1 MDNGGH
7 LGSPFGLVPR
17 GFVSDRLVDVRC
29 WMDAKGLGGW
39 GGGWRLAPL
48 LRLTPLKHGEG
59 GHPQGYLAVPRR
71 RLVSVPVGVW
81 RCTGAPR
88 LQEEGGMDGEPS
100 PSPSQFLVVGTAPLD
115 WDSAMDNGGH
125 LAWPFRG
132 GSSWLV
138 NVGCWMDARGE
149 GGGGDSV
156 HPGGWRTE
164 STPSWPIVP
173 ARHRSTGKEAIPR
186 PRRNSVMAFSFRS
199 GQCV

>member
-7 LGSPFGLVPR
+7 LGSPFVVGVVGSQGVCLR
-17 GFVSDRLVDVRC
+17 QAGRRSLLDGRQGARR
-29 WMDAKGLGGW
+29 M

-88 LQEEGGMDGEPS
+88 LQEEGGMGGEPS
-100 PSPSQFLVVGTAPLD
+100 ASPSQFLVVGTAPLD

-138 NVGCWMDARGE
+138 NVGCWMDAKGGRRLSASRRM
-149 GGGGDSV
+149 GGG
-156 HPGGWRTE
+156 

-173 ARHRSTGKEAIPR
+173 TRHRSTGKEAIPR
-186 PRRNSVMAFSFRS
+186 PRRNSATAFSFRS

>member
-1 MDNGGH
+1 MDRH
-7 LGSPFGLVPR
+7 LWWEWLVPR

-59 GHPQGYLAVPRR
+59 GHPQGYLAASRR

-81 RCTGAPR
+81 RSHGGPAVAGGRRNGRGAVPFSVTKR
-88 LQEEGGMDGEPS
+88 WLSVEAGE
-100 PSPSQFLVVGTAPLD
+100 FLVVGTALLD

-138 NVGCWMDARGE
+138 NVGCWMDAKGR
-149 GGGGDSV
+149 
-156 HPGGWRTE
+156 
-164 STPSWPIVP
+164 
-173 ARHRSTGKEAIPR
+173 GKETQCIQEDGRGVHAVLAHCPGTSSEHGKGGHS
-186 PRRNSVMAFSFRS
+186 NATSEFRD
-199 GQCV
+199 GF